1 MAENF
6 DPRKFMLLAIE
17 EMKKSIAEPRNDKAS
32 PKVGAILID
41 PEGEVLGAAHRGEIR
56 EGDHAEY
63 TLLDRKFRDKNV
75 TGCYLF
81 ATLEPCAPGSRKHP
95 KLGCAERIVNARITK
110 IWVGIEDPDPTVDR
124 KGIKY
129 LQNAGIEVEMFDED
143 LQDIIYKE
151 NKEFLSQANIR
162 AKEAKKPK
170 LIQLSPLE
178 RSIENSTISDFS
190 DDALRRYIDRA
201 NLNTQPNSPEFL
213 ALLEQQQLIVAEEV
227 ANNFVKDEA
236 RRNDIMPLLV
246 WDGGGGAQGEIRDDF
261 INKGDRATI
270 LSYREFDDNES
281 YINIKTGLLEG
292 GKKFT
297 ITARNKIGVVASDK
311 QYYHIEIFFQDKD
324 KRTYVQEFFKRGS
337 GKPIVS
343 DPELIQRLNINYK
356 PTGLGILLFGKNPR
370 ARFPQSV
377 LKVEARYGNQEPEIL
392 DFSDALVLIPDK
404 VEEWLKRVLSSKI
417 SRENFAREVEY
428 SYPITVLREAII
440 NALVHRDYDIEGA
453 KCYIIIDDDKITI
466 KSPGLPVSPIKLED
480 FKNFK
485 APSLS
490 RNPKLMAIFNS
501 MNYVEERGIGMT
513 EIKALPQKYQLPLP
527 DVTWEE
533 PYLSLIFPRSQEYLA
548 STINPAIYEQL
559 NDEERDGLVYIRNQ
573 KQVSKSDYA
582 AHFNFNDKKAQR
594 HLVKFRDLGL
604 VRTEGLST
612 ATKYVYTG

>member
-356 PTGLGILLFGKNPR
+356 PTGLGILLFGKNPK
-370 ARFPQSV
+370 ARFPQAV

-582 AHFNFNDKKAQR
+582 SHFNFNDKKAQR

>member
-370 ARFPQSV
+370 ARFPQAV

-582 AHFNFNDKKAQR
+582 SHFNFNDKKAQR

>member
-1 MAENF
+1 
-6 DPRKFMLLAIE
+6 
-17 EMKKSIAEPRNDKAS
+17 
-32 PKVGAILID
+32 
-41 PEGEVLGAAHRGEIR
+41 
-56 EGDHAEY
+56 
-63 TLLDRKFRDKNV
+63 
-75 TGCYLF
+75 
-81 ATLEPCAPGSRKHP
+81 
-95 KLGCAERIVNARITK
+95 
-110 IWVGIEDPDPTVDR
+110 
-124 KGIKY
+124 
-129 LQNAGIEVEMFDED
+129 MFDED

-370 ARFPQSV
+370 ARFPQAV

-582 AHFNFNDKKAQR
+582 SHFNFNDKKAQR

-604 VRTEGLST
+604 VRTEGLVLLLSMFILVDSSGT
-612 ATKYVYTG
+612 FCRTFCPAMLGILAEISFAGHALGLIVHLRLT

>member
-246 WDGGGGAQGEIRDDF
+246 WDGGGGDQGEIRDDF

-270 LSYREFDDNES
+270 LSYREFDDNE
-281 YINIKTGLLEG
+281 
-292 GKKFT
+292 
-297 ITARNKIGVVASDK
+297 
-311 QYYHIEIFFQDKD
+311 
-324 KRTYVQEFFKRGS
+324 
-337 GKPIVS
+337 
-343 DPELIQRLNINYK
+343 
-356 PTGLGILLFGKNPR
+356 
-370 ARFPQSV
+370 
-377 LKVEARYGNQEPEIL
+377 
-392 DFSDALVLIPDK
+392 
-404 VEEWLKRVLSSKI
+404 
-417 SRENFAREVEY
+417 
-428 SYPITVLREAII
+428 
-440 NALVHRDYDIEGA
+440 
-453 KCYIIIDDDKITI
+453 
-466 KSPGLPVSPIKLED
+466 
-480 FKNFK
+480 
-485 APSLS
+485 
-490 RNPKLMAIFNS
+490 
-501 MNYVEERGIGMT
+501 
-513 EIKALPQKYQLPLP
+513 
-527 DVTWEE
+527 
-533 PYLSLIFPRSQEYLA
+533 
-548 STINPAIYEQL
+548 
-559 NDEERDGLVYIRNQ
+559 
-573 KQVSKSDYA
+573 
-582 AHFNFNDKKAQR
+582 
-594 HLVKFRDLGL
+594 
-604 VRTEGLST
+604 
-612 ATKYVYTG
+612 

>member
-370 ARFPQSV
+370 ARFPQAV